1 MGNGAPDDQ
10 LSVPLRVAIADD
22 HPLFLEGVI
31 AALGRSPD
39 ITIVGTAGDAAGA
52 VRLVREVRPDIML
65 LDLTMPGDGLQATR
79 EIAASCPETKVLILT
94 VLESEDKL
102 VAALQ
107 AGAAGYALK
116 GMRGRELVAVIRRI
130 HNGEAYVT
138 PSLAGQLLLGM
149 VRPKEP
155 TPLAQLTERERAILD
170 LLATGLSNQE
180 IGERLNLAEKTVKH
194 YMTSILGKLQVRGR
208 VEAALIAQRQG
219 LGQGR

>member
-1 MGNGAPDDQ
+1 MGNGTPDDQ

-52 VRLVREVRPDIML
+52 VRLVREARPDIVL

-116 GMRGRELVAVIRRI
+116 GMRGRESRPQSYLGSSALTPVRRWQIWRKHWPTTIR
-130 HNGEAYVT
+130 
-138 PSLAGQLLLGM
+138 
-149 VRPKEP
+149 KF
-155 TPLAQLTERERAILD
+155 AIALPRRFPPWV
-170 LLATGLSNQE
+170 SWQ
-180 IGERLNLAEKTVKH
+180 RLQFL
-194 YMTSILGKLQVRGR
+194 R
-208 VEAALIAQRQG
+208 
-219 LGQGR
+219 